1 MKFVIDTHMH
11 TIPSGHAYSTIREM
25 AEMGK
30 EHGLEAIVL
39 TEHGPEMPGSCMSFY
54 FENTKILPRERYGIQ
69 MFFGVELNILNANGD
84 VDLPERIL
92 KRMDLTI
99 ASLHTPCFH
108 GERSKEEVT
117 KAYVNAMKN
126 PYINVIGHPDD
137 SRFPIDYEV
146 LVKTAKETGKL
157 LEINNS
163 SMREDNNRENAVENI
178 KTMLKLCKE
187 YRVPVVA
194 GSDAHIDLDVGKL
207 GLVESILAECEFPEE
222 LVVSTDLE
230 KIKPFMNRFKK
241 Y

>member
-1 MKFVIDTHMH
+1 MKFKIDTHMH

-30 EHGLEAIVL
+30 EHGLDAIVV

-54 FENTKILPRERYGIQ
+54 FENMKVLPRERYGIQ
-69 MFFGVELNILNANGD
+69 TFFGVELNILNANGD

-92 KRMDLTI
+92 ERMDLAI
-99 ASLHTPCFH
+99 ASIHTPCFH
-108 GERSKEEVT
+108 EERTKETVT
-117 KAYVNAMKN
+117 DAYINAMKN

-137 SRFPIDYEV
+137 ERFPIDYER
-146 LVKTAKETGKL
+146 LVKAAKETGTL

-163 SMREDNNRENAVENI
+163 SMREDNNRVNSEENI
-178 KTMLKLCKE
+178 KTMLMYCKK
-187 YRVPVVA
+187 YQVPVVA

-207 GLVESILAECEFPEE
+207 ELVERVLRECDFPEE
-222 LVVSTDLE
+222 LVVSTSLE

-241 Y
+241 H

>member
-11 TIPSGHAYSTIREM
+11 TIPSGHAYSTIKEM

-54 FENTKILPRERYGIQ
+54 FENTKVLPRERYGIQ
-69 MFFGVELNILNANGD
+69 TFFGVELNILNSDGE

-108 GERSKEEVT
+108 GERTKEAVT
-117 KAYVNAMKN
+117 KAYINAMKN

-137 SRFPIDYEV
+137 SRFPIDYEL
-146 LVKTAKETGKL
+146 LVRTAKEAGKL

-163 SMREDNNRENAVENI
+163 SMREDNNRENAVENLR
-178 KTMLKLCKE
+178 TMLKLCKE
-187 YRVPVVA
+187 YQVPVVA
-194 GSDAHIDLDVGKL
+194 GSDAHVDLDVGKL
-207 GLVESILAECEFPEE
+207 GLVEKILEECEFPEE
-222 LVVSTDLE
+222 LVVSTSLE
-230 KIKPFMNRFKK
+230 KIKPFMNRYKK

>member
-1 MKFVIDTHMH
+1 MKFIIDTHMH

-54 FENTKILPRERYGIQ
+54 FENTKVLPRERYGIKT
-69 MFFGVELNILNANGD
+69 FFGVELNILNANGD

-99 ASLHTPCFH
+99 ASIHTPCFH
-108 GERSKEEVT
+108 GEKTKDEVT
-117 KAYVNAMKN
+117 SAYINAMKN
-126 PYINVIGHPDD
+126 PYVNVIGHPDD
-137 SRFPIDYEV
+137 DRFPTDYEK
-146 LVKTAKETGKL
+146 LVKAAKETGTL

-163 SMREDNNRENAVENI
+163 SLREENNRVNANENI
-178 KTMLKLCKE
+178 RTMLKYCKE
-187 YRVPVVA
+187 YQVPVVL
-194 GSDAHIDLDVGKL
+194 GSDSHVDLDVGKF
-207 GLVESILAECEFPEE
+207 ELAEMILKECDFPEE
-222 LVVSTDLE
+222 LIVSTSLE

>member
-30 EHGLEAIVL
+30 EHGMEAIVI

-54 FENTKILPRERYGIQ
+54 FENTKVLPRERYGMQ
-69 MFFGVELNILNANGD
+69 TYFGVELNILNANGD

-99 ASLHTPCFH
+99 ASIHTPCFQK
-108 GERSKEEVT
+108 ERTIETVT
-117 KAYVNAMKN
+117 EAYINAMKN
-126 PYINVIGHPDD
+126 PYIDVIGHPDD
-137 SRFPIDYEV
+137 GRFPIDYER
-146 LVKTAKETGKL
+146 LVKAAKETGTL

-163 SMREDNNRENAVENI
+163 SMREDNNRVNAVENI
-178 KTMLKLCKE
+178 KTMLKYCKE
-187 YRVPVVA
+187 CQVSVVA
-194 GSDAHIDLDVGKL
+194 GSDAHVDLDVGKL
-207 GLVESILAECEFPEE
+207 DLVDNILKECEFPEE
-222 LVVSTDLE
+222 LIVSTSLE

-241 Y
+241 H

>member
-11 TIPSGHAYSTIREM
+11 TIPSGHAYSTIKEM

-54 FENTKILPRERYGIQ
+54 FENTKVLPRERYGIQ
-69 MFFGVELNILNANGD
+69 TFFGVELNILNSDGE

-99 ASLHTPCFH
+99 ASLHTPCFQ
-108 GERSKEEVT
+108 GERTKEAVT
-117 KAYVNAMKN
+117 KAYINAMKN

-137 SRFPIDYEV
+137 SRFPIDYEL
-146 LVKTAKETGKL
+146 LVRAAKEAGKL

-163 SMREDNNRENAVENI
+163 SMREDNNRENAVENLR
-178 KTMLKLCKE
+178 TMLKLCKE
-187 YRVPVVA
+187 YQVPVVA
-194 GSDAHIDLDVGKL
+194 GSDAHVDLDVGKL
-207 GLVESILAECEFPEE
+207 GLVEKILEECEFPEE
-222 LVVSTDLE
+222 LVVSTSLE
-230 KIKPFMNRFKK
+230 KIKPFMNRYKK